1 MGTSEGGERP
11 GELCR
16 MRWWIHECGWGPE
29 SSAGKEK
36 WEVYKTWRWDD
47 DSVAEMDCGQLE
59 MSIRQQCQGCFLSSQ
74 SYIMI
79 KLTLLLEPYLLSSE
93 IVYCEAHYGQW
104 SISLSLEL
112 GGAGSEWSDQAGQ
125 GTDFPLL
132 GGAMYSSFRRCQN
145 SAFFPQKNPM
155 STGWMISFP
164 PPTKKML
171 KRQYSSWGFEGTKW
185 HYLLSYSGYCCH
197 VATTPKLSGLKKPP
211 FYYAHELCRPKSW
224 TGTMGTWLCPMTS
237 EAWRDS

>member
-1 MGTSEGGERP
+1 
-11 GELCR
+11 
-16 MRWWIHECGWGPE
+16 
-29 SSAGKEK
+29 
-36 WEVYKTWRWDD
+36 
-47 DSVAEMDCGQLE
+47 MDCGQLE

-93 IVYCEAHYGQW
+93 IVYCEAHWGQW

-112 GGAGSEWSDQAGQ
+112 GGAGSEWRDQAGQ
-125 GTDFPLL
+125 GTAFPRL

-171 KRQYSSWGFEGTKW
+171 KRQYSLWGFEGTKW

-197 VATTPKLSGLKKPP
+197 VATTPKLNGLKKPP

-237 EAWRDS
+237 EAAVGKTSEIDVIARSWN